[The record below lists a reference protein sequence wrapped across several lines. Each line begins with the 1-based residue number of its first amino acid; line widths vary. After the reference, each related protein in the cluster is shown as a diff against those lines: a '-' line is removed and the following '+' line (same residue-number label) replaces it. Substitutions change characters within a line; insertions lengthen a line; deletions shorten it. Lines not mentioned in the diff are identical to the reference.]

1 MTRVETEGEPIPNRL
16 AYQED
21 GSPVEAVL
29 TCLSRWTI
37 PVVLIVFLAPFVAL
51 VFYSV
56 PALDDFCKAS
66 LSYNGVPQRS
76 ALSITWL
83 YYTQWSPRWVTTF
96 TQSIVMSHVDLARA
110 YGWLLLFV
118 MVANVSALWYFFGTV
133 FHLSRASSLLVAG
146 VFYAAYVASLADP
159 AEELYWFT
167 GAIEYNLSFTTIL
180 VLASL
185 LYKARRGVW
194 YYLAIVLLSILIPAQ
209 HEIAGV
215 FLFIIL
221 SGGIVITRILRL
233 PAVQWYVS
241 FAVAAV
247 SQIIVMRSPGNALRA
262 AQEHRHLWD
271 LAHLTRW
278 VGHSLFHG
286 LGWLSFPSILVAACC
301 ILLILQRDRELR
313 PDAGKQ
319 PAWLGI
325 LGVCGMLAVCAEV
338 ALVEV
343 ASGVWIPYRVVAWFQ
358 FFFWLLFVCVIA
370 IGISELRSVRFTK
383 NTQVGAFVVLALTLF
398 ASDNFRSAVSDLR
411 GPAQKWHQ
419 ASNAKLYQTGDALE
433 FQAPIQYPRMAMHQ
447 DLVADSG
454 CWVNKCL
461 ANYLHAKSVAVKDS
475 SEECPH

>member
-1 MTRVETEGEPIPNRL
+1 ETEGGPIPSRSASQL
-16 AYQED
+16 D
-21 GSPVEAVL
+21 GSPVAAVL
-29 TCLSRWTI
+29 TCLSRWMI
-37 PVVLIVFLAPFVAL
+37 PAVLIIFLTPFVAL
-51 VFYSV
+51 LFYSV

-110 YGWLLLFV
+110 YGWLLLVV
-118 MVANVSALWYFFGTV
+118 MVANCSALWYFFRTV
-133 FHLSRASSLLVAG
+133 FHLTPANSLLVAG
-146 VFYAAYVASLADP
+146 VFYAAYVAGLADP
-159 AEELYWFT
+159 AEQLYWFT
-167 GAIEYNLSFTTIL
+167 GAVEYNLSFTTLL

-185 LYKARRGVW
+185 LYQARRGAW
-194 YYLAIVLLSILIPAQ
+194 YYLTIVVLSIIIPAQ

-215 FLFIIL
+215 FLFIVL
-221 SGGIVITRILRL
+221 LGGIVITRILRL

-241 FAVAAV
+241 FAVATV
-247 SQIIVMRSPGNALRA
+247 SQIIVMRSPGNSLRA

-271 LAHLTRW
+271 LAHLPRW
-278 VGHSLFHG
+278 VGHSFYRG

-301 ILLILQRDRELR
+301 IFLLSQRDRELR
-313 PDAGKQ
+313 SADGRP
-319 PAWLGI
+319 PAWFGI
-325 LGVCGMLAVCAEV
+325 VGVCAMLAVCAEV

-370 IGISELRSVRFTK
+370 IGIPELRSVRFTHA
-383 NTQVGAFVVLALTLF
+383 TQVGAFVLLALTLF
-398 ASDNFRSAVSDLR
+398 ASDNFRSAISDLR

-419 ASNAKLYQTGDALE
+419 ASNARLYQTGGALE
-433 FQAPIQYPRMAMHQ
+433 FQAPIQYPHMAMHQ
-447 DLVADSG
+447 DLVADSR
-454 CWVNKCL
+454 CWVNICL